1 MKGFTTFKF
10 KVTSCTRTFGKNI
23 VILQTLRFLPLG
35 KTRTALLKEKKR
47 KINGSWIFFKRN
59 LQTISFSAFSGELN
73 ENAILVKNCGTS
85 LFELL
90 HFLLR
95 TMFAC

>member
-1 MKGFTTFKF
+1 M
-10 KVTSCTRTFGKNI
+10 
-23 VILQTLRFLPLG
+23 QTLKFLSLS
-35 KTRTALLKEKKR
+35 KTGAAFKR
-47 KINGSWIFFKRN
+47 KDEKDKWQSDFFKRN
-59 LQTISFSAFSGELN
+59 LQVVYFSAFSGELN

-95 TMFAC
+95 MMFAC